1 MKRIGKMA
9 IRFSTKKENF
19 FWKDVNPSLV
29 EAEYAVR
36 GIVPTLATTI
46 KNKISS
52 GDKSN
57 CFFMQ
62 ATPSNKSPS
71 AILAILNNS
80 NKNPSPSS
88 DKCWPASPTP
98 ISSRTKVL
106 TQMHANEL
114 KR

>member
-71 AILAILNNS
+71 AISAILSNS

-88 DKCWPASPTP
+88 EKCWPASPTP